1 MKYFIYKG
9 YIGTIEID
17 TESNFLQGKIS
28 RIRDLVTYRAKT
40 IEELEAEFRL
50 SVDIYLRDCEELQR
64 KPDTV
69 FSGEISDKNQHE
81 LVARGKPIE
90 GECW

>member
-17 TESNFLQGKIS
+17 TENNFLQGKIS
-28 RIRDLVTYRAKT
+28 RIRDLVIYRVKT

-50 SVDIYLRDCEELQR
+50 SVDIYLHDCEELQR

-69 FSGEISDKNQHE
+69 FSVEQLVGEISDKNQHE
-81 LVARGKPIE
+81 LVA
-90 GECW
+90 

>member
-1 MKYFIYKG
+1 M
-9 YIGTIEID
+9 
-17 TESNFLQGKIS
+17 
-28 RIRDLVTYRAKT
+28 TYRVKT

-69 FSGEISDKNQHE
+69 FSVEQLVGEISDKNQHE
-81 LVARGKPIE
+81 
-90 GECW
+90 